1 MKGFL
6 KLAAKAAA
14 VTLGALMVFAIL
26 FAYGASIV
34 FKHKDPVFKQEL
46 IVEIKHK
53 KKVNEYYCTKYVHDA
68 HHNCI
73 ILIDHK
79 GNKVLHLYK
88 NENTLVEIK
97 LNFEYDPDVL
107 REDLKKEMEKL
118 KEERKELEQEL
129 EEKLPKK
136 MV

>member
-14 VTLGALMVFAIL
+14 VTLGALMVFAIM

-34 FKHKDPVFKQEL
+34 HKHKDAHFKQEF
-46 IVEIKHK
+46 IVEVKHK
-53 KKVNEYYCTKYVHDA
+53 KKAVEYYCTKYIHDA
-68 HHNCI
+68 LHNCI
-73 ILIDHK
+73 ILFDHK

-88 NENTLVEIK
+88 NQNTLVEIK
-97 LNFEYDPDVL
+97 LNFEYDQDVL
-107 REDLKKEMEKL
+107 REDLKKEVEKL
-118 KEERKELEQEL
+118 KEHRKKLEQDL